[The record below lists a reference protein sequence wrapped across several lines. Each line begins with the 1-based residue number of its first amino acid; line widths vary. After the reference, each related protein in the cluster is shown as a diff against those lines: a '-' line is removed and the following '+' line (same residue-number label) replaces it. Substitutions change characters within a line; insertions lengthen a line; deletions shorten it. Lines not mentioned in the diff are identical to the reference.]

1 MIRFTDLNYH
11 IWGLEFFYCC
21 FGCLSVFSRLMV
33 FRTTTTQNDL
43 GFVLFVVY
51 LTHLFF
57 YPWLSVIITGIN
69 WRYLCTFIHPSTV
82 SSFPSHQWL
91 ICRFKG
97 VIGVTLKGETG
108 QRSPNPTRR
117 RYAFFFPGLAS
128 GPAMQSLKKQGI
140 GQRIIQRRQWFG
152 SGLELTVRHYP
163 SRLDYSII

>member
-1 MIRFTDLNYH
+1 MIRFTDLNYD

-69 WRYLCTFIHPSTV
+69 WRYLPTFIHPSTV

-91 ICRFKG
+91 ICRVKG

-117 RYAFFFPGLAS
+117 RYAFFFP
-128 GPAMQSLKKQGI
+128 
-140 GQRIIQRRQWFG
+140 W
-152 SGLELTVRHYP
+152 SGLRTSYAEPEEAGYRSENNTEKTVVWLWFRADSSP
-163 SRLDYSII
+163 LSKSS